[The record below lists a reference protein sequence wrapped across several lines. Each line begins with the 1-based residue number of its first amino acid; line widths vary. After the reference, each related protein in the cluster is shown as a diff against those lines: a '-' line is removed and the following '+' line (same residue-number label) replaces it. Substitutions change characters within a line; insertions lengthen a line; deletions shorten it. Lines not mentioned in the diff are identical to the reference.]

1 MSNEINKAFVQQF
14 SSNIIMLAQQQGSR
28 LSGAVMQKDINGK
41 YAHFDRVGLLAAQ
54 EKTTRHAEV
63 AYQDTPHSR
72 RRVTIGDFYTVDL
85 VDDEDEVRL
94 LIDPKSAY
102 AKTMANALGRKIDD
116 LILEAATG
124 NSTSVDSSDAGSNVA
139 LPSNQVVDEDFGT
152 GSDTNL
158 TLEKMIEAK
167 RIIEGNDVDPSD
179 EKTFVANADGI
190 ANLLNDTTITS
201 ADYNS
206 LKPLVNGEINRYLGA
221 NVVRTERLRGT
232 ADGTDTDPVQC
243 LYLAKSGIGFA
254 KGRDISVKM
263 DKIPERHYATQVY
276 ASMTGGAVR
285 VEEEKVVK
293 IECVQS

>member
-14 SSNIIMLAQQQGSR
+14 SANIIHLAQQKGSR
-28 LSGAVMQKDINGK
+28 LLDAVMQKDINGK
-41 YAHFDRVGLLAAQ
+41 YAHFDRVGLLVAQ

-63 AYQDTPHSR
+63 SYQDTPHSR
-72 RRVTIGDFYTVDL
+72 RRVTIADFYAVDL

-102 AKTMANALGRKIDD
+102 AKTMAWSLGRKIDD

-124 NSTSVDSSDAGSNVA
+124 NSTSVDSADAGSNVA
-139 LPSNQVVDEDFGT
+139 LPSSQVVDEDFGT
-152 GSDTNL
+152 ADSNL
-158 TLEKMIEAK
+158 TLVKLIEAK
-167 RIIEGNDVDPSD
+167 RIMDGNDVDPSD
-179 EKTFVANADGI
+179 ERRYVVNADAL

-201 ADYNS
+201 ADYNA
-206 LKPLVNGEINRYLGA
+206 LKPLVNGEIDRYLGA
-221 NVVRTERLRGT
+221 GVVRIERLRGT

-243 LYLAKSGIGFA
+243 LYMAKSGMGFA

-276 ASMTGGAVR
+276 ASMTGGSVR
-285 VEEEKVVK
+285 IEEEKVVK

>member
-14 SSNIIMLAQQQGSR
+14 SANIIHLAQQQGSR
-28 LSGAVMQKDINGK
+28 LAGAVMQKDINGK
-41 YAHFDRVGLLAAQ
+41 YAHFDRVGSLVAQ
-54 EKTTRHAEV
+54 EKTTRHSEV

-102 AKTMANALGRKIDD
+102 AKTMSNALGRKIDD
-116 LILEAATG
+116 LILAAATG
-124 NSTSVDSSDAGSNVA
+124 NSTAVDSADAGSNVA
-139 LPSNQVVDEDFGT
+139 LPSSQIVDEDFGT
-152 GSDTNL
+152 ADSNL
-158 TLEKMIEAK
+158 TLAKMIEAK
-167 RIIEGNDVDPSD
+167 RIMDGNDVDPSD
-179 EKTFVANADGI
+179 DRNYVVNADAL

-206 LKPLVNGEINRYLGA
+206 IKPLVNGEISNYLGA
-221 NVVRTERLRGT
+221 GVIRSERLLGT
-232 ADGTDTDPVQC
+232 ADGTDTAPVKC

-285 VEEEKVVK
+285 VEEEKVV
-293 IECVQS
+293 EVQCVQS